1 MSTAT
6 QPTNF
11 EVGVDMVAGHE
22 LGAQRGLAHLAR
34 PQQQHPAN
42 SEQLGFILLWVRH
55 ALPYSAAIADRLCPL

>member
-11 EVGVDMVAGHE
+11 EVGVDVVAGHE

-42 SEQLGFILLWVRH
+42 IGQLDTSVCFSFAWL
-55 ALPYSAAIADRLCPL
+55 SN